1 MKKWNKI
8 LRVTMGLAMVMALAA
23 CGKKTGTQALYFYD
37 KTAEEVASWKPME
50 TPSEEGGGSGSV
62 TKGDSAAVIKAAFDG
77 WGGVQSEKITL
88 DLTKEPILMIQVK
101 ENADGFKWGAKF
113 VPSEPVIADHEW
125 GFYLL
130 EDNNFKYNN
139 YAATDLKAK
148 LGQDFIDAYGDKVEG
163 VIWIYAAGSPEASVE
178 ISSVKMF
185 NQK

>member
-1 MKKWNKI
+1 MKKWKKV
-8 LRVTMGLAMVMALAA
+8 LCFAVASTMLLSMVA
-23 CGKKTGTQALYFYD
+23 CSKEEAGTQYFYN
-37 KTAEEVASWKPME
+37 KTATDVASWVPMD

-62 TKGDSAAVIKAAFDG
+62 SKGDNAAVIKAAFDG

-88 DLTKEPILMIQVK
+88 DLTKEPVLMIQVK

-125 GFYLL
+125 GFYLI

-139 YAATDLKAK
+139 YAAVDLKAK
-148 LGQDFIDAYGDKVEG
+148 FGQDFIDAYGEKVEG
-163 VIWIYAAGSPEASVE
+163 VIWIYAAGSPDATVE

>member
-1 MKKWNKI
+1 MRKWNKI
-8 LRVTMGLAMVMALAA
+8 LCAMMTLAMVFSLAA
-23 CGKKTGTQALYFYD
+23 CSKKAETQTLYVYD
-37 KTAEEVASWKPME
+37 KTAEDVASWKPME
-50 TPSEEGGGSGSV
+50 TPSTEGGGSGSV

-88 DLTKEPILMIQVK
+88 DLSKEPILMIQVK

-113 VPSEPVIADHEW
+113 VPSEPIIADHEW

-148 LGQDFIDAYGDKVEG
+148 LGQDFIEAYGDKVEG
-163 VIWIYAAGSPEASVE
+163 VIWIYAAGSPDATVE
-178 ISSVKMF
+178 ISSVKIF